1 MEVKKEKSLEK
12 NIDKIEKSLEVE
24 SKEKIMESQE
34 IGAKWLVIGL
44 VGIVASLFIFGWILS
59 ESKKVD
65 YIGLTFT
72 KENFGQIPIYTSP
85 LSGKTVYG
93 EDINFKIALRNNPQ
107 DSKIPIVGNLYY
119 DSDRQVY
126 LTIDLDSGVD
136 KCSSESLVGLGQFM
150 DAMGFDIQTGLTS
163 KEKAKE
169 YGKPYVICE
178 NTNGATVL
186 VLTTGNESQI
196 VQQGNDDCYVL
207 SVNNCELTEVVER
220 LEIGTL
226 AYMRNEKL

>member
-1 MEVKKEKSLEK
+1 MKKEKSLEK

-186 VLTTGNESQI
+186 VLTTGN
-196 VQQGNDDCYVL
+196 
-207 SVNNCELTEVVER
+207 
-220 LEIGTL
+220 
-226 AYMRNEKL
+226 

>member
-93 EDINFKIALRNNPQ
+93 EDINFKI
-107 DSKIPIVGNLYY
+107 
-119 DSDRQVY
+119 
-126 LTIDLDSGVD
+126 DLDSGVD

-196 VQQGNDDCYVL
+196 VQQGNDDCYIL